1 MRSWVGPL
9 TLLYLLALAGAG
21 VLLADLSWQSVTG
34 YRSAYALDRT
44 FPAGPALA
52 SRLVLVVFDGLR
64 VDRGAELPT
73 MRALAAQGASGTLEA
88 PQPSLSN
95 PARAAM
101 VTGAWPEV
109 SGVTNNSQFA
119 PPPIQS
125 VFSLARERG
134 LPLEVVGLDFWLKAF
149 GEAVGDSY
157 RGYPRVSSYEPADLI
172 AWQAEACDLALERL
186 KTFEAGLMVVGLV
199 AGDEAGHQ
207 FGGESG
213 EYRRVTLAVDACLG
227 RLQGALSGQ
236 DVALVA
242 VSDHGHIHRRGGGGH
257 GGSEPEVLFA
267 PFAMAGQGIRAAESM
282 EAQMVDIAPTVS
294 VLLGLPI
301 PANNQGRVLW
311 EALAVPGE
319 SEALLRALERDQREA
334 LRAHMPDREASL
346 ASLRSGRL
354 PISVAA
360 ILWFFGAM
368 LAALWGRWTGAIAF
382 AVAAFI
388 VSYYALFYAFALE
401 YSLSAIVREEY
412 LNSFFLR
419 DVLAATLAYG
429 VAAAC
434 LAGAGAREPQLFL
447 RPAVVLTSVF
457 GLMVTRTNH
466 RHGLLMQDWMLDLG
480 PGFKAYLD
488 MLAVQGIVLG
498 TLLALGASFAYRRW
512 RGRAA

>member
-9 TLLYLLALAGAG
+9 SLIYLLALAGAG

-34 YRSAYALDRT
+34 YRSAYALDRK
-44 FPAGPALA
+44 FSAGPALV

-73 MRALAAQGASGTLEA
+73 MRALAAQGASGKLEA

-125 VFSLARERG
+125 IFRLARERG
-134 LPLEVVGLDFWLKAF
+134 MPTEVIGLDFWLKAF
-149 GEAVGDSY
+149 GEYLGDGY
-157 RGYPRVSSYEPADLI
+157 RGYPGLPSHEPADLI
-172 AWQAEACDLALERL
+172 AWQAAACDVALERL

-199 AGDEAGHQ
+199 AGDEAGHH

-227 RLQGALSGQ
+227 RLQRALSGQ
-236 DVALVA
+236 DMALVA
-242 VSDHGHIHRRGGGGH
+242 VSDHGHIDRRGGGGH
-257 GGSEPEVLFA
+257 GGSEPEVRIA
-267 PFAMAGQGIRAAESM
+267 PFAMAGQGIRAAESI
-282 EAQMVDIAPTVS
+282 EGHLVDIAPTVS

-311 EALAVPGE
+311 EALAVPTE
-319 SEALLRALERDQREA
+319 SDEFLRALERDQREA
-334 LRAHMPDREASL
+334 LQAHMPDREASL

-354 PISVAA
+354 PISLAA
-360 ILWFFGAM
+360 TMWFFGAM
-368 LAALWGRWTGAIAF
+368 LAALWGRWTGATVF
-382 AVAAFI
+382 AVAAFC
-388 VSYYALFYAFALE
+388 VAYYALFYAFALG

-419 DVLAATLAYG
+419 DVLAATLAYA

-434 LAGAGAREPQLFL
+434 LARTGGREPQLFL
-447 RPAVVLTSVF
+447 RLAVVLTSVF
-457 GLMVTRTNH
+457 GLMVTRTH
-466 RHGLLMQDWMLDLG
+466 YRHGLLMEGWMLELG

-488 MLAVQGIVLG
+488 MLAIQGIVLG
-498 TLLALGASFAYRRW
+498 TLLALGASFAYGRW
-512 RGRAA
+512 RGGTA